1 MSGPG
6 RIAPPGTAAVV
17 APAQSPVPLA
27 LGMPDRNSWLIL
39 IGFLVVLVLLIWLL
53 ARAVRKQGGLRRACR
68 RVAWEVRMTARAFTA
83 PLRAYL
89 RHRRCARTL
98 AAYFADPAAYEMSRA
113 ALDRADAD
121 AGDDCYAPTVQ
132 LAQARDRVHVVVAG
146 RDPAGAAGPVLPW
159 TDAAAEP
166 GEWTWS
172 APADAVRGA
181 SAAHGRAVRLP
192 LVLGVDRKSTGV
204 VLVDWLR
211 GPAALGVEGDPQVSR
226 SVLQAL
232 TAQVDRMP
240 DGPPVLVAHG
250 VHPRFPGR
258 PLAEILT
265 ELSADRWTDPAQGP
279 EHGSQQAPRTVDATA
294 IPVVVCWAPTADQA
308 ARLADLC
315 ARGRA
320 RALVGGR
327 LPGAC
332 WVLHAEPDGRL
343 LGPGPRVDVESPALG
358 GAVARTVRRRQPAPH
373 CVLPGAGTGMGM
385 DTNMGTHPGTGMGP
399 GAGHFGPAGSVP
411 EPGFAKPDLHK
422 PAPAPAPAPAE
433 PVWEE
438 TAVLPP
444 VAQPA
449 QPAPAPWPAAPPA
462 HGDHGGGAAH
472 QGTFPRETAAS
483 GAAFDADFAEPEPG
497 APAPATAPGAAP
509 APVPAQRPDAPGAQP
524 EPDSGPHSGSGPDTG
539 AGPGA
544 AADFAEPDLAEPRA
558 AAAPPGLAGVS
569 AASGTRGAADADFD
583 PADPQERTPRTP

>member
-6 RIAPPGTAAVV
+6 QAVPPGAAAAAV
-17 APAQSPVPLA
+17 PAQSPVPLA

-53 ARAVRKQGGLRRACR
+53 ARTVRRQGGLRRTCR

-98 AAYFADPAAYEMSRA
+98 AAYFADPAAYDVSRA

-121 AGDDCYAPTVQ
+121 AGDGCYAPTVQ
-132 LAQARDRVHVVVAG
+132 LSPAWDRVHVVVAG
-146 RDPAGAAGPVLPW
+146 RDPAGAPGPLLPW
-159 TDAAAEP
+159 AGAAEEP

-172 APADAVRGA
+172 ARADAVRGP
-181 SAAHGRAVRLP
+181 SVAHGRAVRLP
-192 LVLGVDRKSTGV
+192 LVLGVDRKATGV

-232 TAQVDRMP
+232 AAQVDRLP
-240 DGPPVLVAHG
+240 DGPPVLVTPG

-258 PLAEILT
+258 SLDDVLAELA
-265 ELSADRWTDPAQGP
+265 ADRWAAPGQGIPDVP
-279 EHGSQQAPRTVDATA
+279 EIPDATA
-294 IPVVVCWAPTADQA
+294 VPVVVCWAPTADQA

-332 WVLHAEPDGRL
+332 WVLHAESDGRL

-358 GAVARTVRRRQPAPH
+358 GAVARAVKRRQPAPH
-373 CVLPGAGTGMGM
+373 CVLPGAG
-385 DTNMGTHPGTGMGP
+385 MGTGTGTGTGTGMGP
-399 GAGHFGPAGSVP
+399 DSGYG
-411 EPGFAKPDLHK
+411 
-422 PAPAPAPAPAE
+422 APAE
-433 PVWEE
+433 PVWE
-438 TAVLPP
+438 
-444 VAQPA
+444 
-449 QPAPAPWPAAPPA
+449 PAPAMPDLRKPEPEPEQDHPTSPLPPQPQMPQPQAQPMPAAWPAAPPPA
-462 HGDHGGGAAH
+462 YGPPGSAGPHTYGAPHEA
-472 QGTFPRETAAS
+472 PYEAPPAPV
-483 GAAFDADFAEPEPG
+483 AFDADFAEPAPG
-497 APAPATAPGAAP
+497 APAPATAPAQPG
-509 APVPAQRPDAPGAQP
+509 PVPAQRPDAPAPHGAAAHSP
-524 EPDSGPHSGSGPDTG
+524 AASGTPADAG
-539 AGPGA
+539 AG
-544 AADFAEPDLAEPRA
+544 ADFAEPDLAEPRA
-558 AAAPPGLAGVS
+558 AAAPPGLSGVS
-569 AASGTRGAADADFD
+569 AAGTSDADSD